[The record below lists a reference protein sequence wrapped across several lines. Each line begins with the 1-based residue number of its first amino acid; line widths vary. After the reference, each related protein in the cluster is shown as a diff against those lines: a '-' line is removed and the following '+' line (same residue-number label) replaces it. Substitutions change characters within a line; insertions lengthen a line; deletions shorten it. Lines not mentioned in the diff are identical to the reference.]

1 METLMGLESISLI
14 PADIPNLGN
23 PDVGKVNFNVVNHED
38 GSQSLPIFTAPMPSV
53 VDENNYQVFMKKGIR
68 PTLSRTE
75 DLNMRLDGCQ
85 YIMTSFTLG
94 EIRQHFLASKRVSD
108 KLLRICI
115 DSGNGHDAEVLNVAV
130 DLRRVYGNQ
139 VCIMAGNI
147 GNPKMY
153 VEYCKT
159 GIDYAR
165 VGLGSGSLVNYEK
178 YGFYYPMASLLI
190 DINGTRKVSCAGL
203 KQTKVV
209 ADGNIT
215 GPVDIVKAM
224 ALGADYVM
232 MGRAFAK
239 LAEAAGPVV
248 SKQADGKAPIELTNS
263 AVAQMDKIELR
274 EKKVQRLYTALSM
287 YDPPVNPT
295 SYDIYH
301 NFRRPGEVR
310 DEWVTVNSNLQ
321 FWLMDFYD
329 VAQHAFTM
337 SRALNWNEYK
347 TNIRYVK
354 TYNG

>member
-1 METLMGLESISLI
+1 MGLENISLI
-14 PADIPNLGN
+14 PADIPNYGN

-53 VDENNYQVFMKKGIR
+53 VDENNYQLFMKKGIR
-68 PTLSRTE
+68 PMLSRVE

-94 EIRQHFLASKRVSD
+94 EIRQHFLSSKRVSD
-108 KLLRICI
+108 KLLRISI
-115 DSGNGHDAEVLNVAV
+115 DSGDGHDIEVLNVAV

-147 GNPKMY
+147 GNPKLY
-153 VEYCKT
+153 LDYCKA

-165 VGLGSGSLVNYEK
+165 VGIGTGSLVNNER

-190 DINGTRKVSCAGL
+190 DINGVRKVSATGL
-203 KQTKVV
+203 KQTKVI
-209 ADGNIT
+209 ADGGIT
-215 GPVDIVKAM
+215 GSVDIVKAL

-232 MGRAFAK
+232 IGRAFAK
-239 LAEAAGPVV
+239 LAEASGPVQ
-248 SKQADGKAPIELTNS
+248 SKQDGKTPIELNVS
-263 AVAQMDKIELR
+263 AVAQMDRIELR
-274 EKKVQRLYTALSM
+274 EKKVQRLYTALSL

-295 SYDIYH
+295 SYDITH
-301 NFRRPGEVR
+301 NFRRPSEVR

-321 FWLMDFYD
+321 AWLMEFYD
-329 VAQHAFTM
+329 VAQYAFTM
-337 SRALNWNEYK
+337 GRAMSWAEYK